1 MLVILCGK
9 SSCGKDTLEKMLKQS
24 GFEPIVSTTTRPMR
38 EGEVEGREY
47 YFVSREQFLA
57 KLDAGQMLE
66 YRSYDTTVGGVP
78 DTWYYGNEY
87 RELDAA
93 KAYVTILDLEGA
105 KAFRKAYGDQCF
117 VVYIQAGDAQR
128 TEWAKMRG
136 SFDSQEW
143 HRRMLADKE
152 DFAMNKV
159 SEVCDQIIVNDKD
172 VNTLLGKFTRA
183 YQDHFVK

>member
-9 SSCGKDTLEKMLKQS
+9 SSCGKDTLEKMLEQS

-66 YRSYDTTVGGVP
+66 YRSYNTTVGGVP

-93 KAYVTILDLEGA
+93 KAKYVTFTGTAEKE
-105 KAFRKAYGDQCF
+105 KALRSMIKEHKG
-117 VVYIQAGDAQR
+117 QAGALMPILQ
-128 TEWAKMRG
+128 
-136 SFDSQEW
+136 
-143 HRRMLADKE
+143 
-152 DFAMNKV
+152 KV
-159 SEVCDQIIVNDKD
+159 S
-172 VNTLLGKFTRA
+172 LRR
-183 YQDHFVK
+183 